1 MRDFVFDMD
10 GTLYDSCTVEIDA
23 FQGALA
29 EAGFP
34 VPDAETV
41 MENVGPPFEVM
52 IANLAQN
59 DDPRV
64 VAELRKVVVRWETA
78 VIRRQ
83 ATLYEGIGPMLREL
97 KGRGAGLYI
106 CSNGNVE
113 YLEEL
118 CKKFA
123 FDELFDDIWRTRP
136 GVGKPEALRI
146 LRDRN
151 GLKDFAMIGDLNFD
165 IEAGKAARS
174 DYDRGNLR
182 FFRPGIGAGRGSG
195 LQNGGG
201 VAGVPNGIDGVAK
214 PKV

>member
-165 IEAGKAARS
+165 IEAGKAAGATTIGVTYGFS
-174 DYDRGNLR
+174 DPESVRGADRVCRTVAELR
-182 FFRPGIGAGRGSG
+182 ECLTA
-195 LQNGGG
+195 LM
-201 VAGVPNGIDGVAK
+201 A
-214 PKV
+214 